1 MYIAV
6 EVLFFIFRMLKDEKR
21 GFSQS
26 LELFTIDIC
35 DKYFFLYIIIRK
47 KEDKNFSVFLKRK
60 KKRH

>member
-47 KEDKNFSVFLKRK
+47 KSR
-60 KKRH
+60 